1 MMTHFRLQQ
10 LMVEGGRGSCLMEA
24 AIVEWW
30 WGGWKKSGSLFNQV
44 TETSSLA
51 GKYLDQK
58 PYFDLDGFTRV
69 WRNW

>member
-1 MMTHFRLQQ
+1 
-10 LMVEGGRGSCLMEA
+10 MEA

-44 TETSSLA
+44 TETSNLVC
-51 GKYLDQK
+51 KYLDQK